1 MKLPEKLK
9 TIGDKEDKALCPAQV
24 ALDLAASHK
33 EGRLTER
40 YYAHLEKIVNDVR
53 SRHSELLEKGAIDDA
68 GARLAALKHIIC
80 DQEGYHGEYE
90 DYDNLDNTDFIEV
103 IERRKG
109 LPVALALFYIHVGH
123 ALDWNVFA
131 LNFPGHVYVRL
142 EYGSERLIFD
152 PFEDCKLVE
161 AHDLRQK
168 LKQVAGE
175 TAELSV
181 NYYEPL
187 SNRDVILRLQNNR
200 KTRQIASEDYE
211 GALHTIETTRLVV
224 PREERLVFESGIIHA
239 RLGQRKKAID
249 LLHKYL
255 ETSSDPA
262 TRHDSL
268 MLLQELESELN

>member
-1 MKLPEKLK
+1 MKISDKLK
-9 TIGDKEDKALCPAQV
+9 TLGDKDDTKLCPAQV

-40 YYAHLEKIVNDVR
+40 YYTHLEKIVENVR
-53 SRHSELLEKGAIDDA
+53 ARHEELLKSGADDDA
-68 GARLAALKHIIC
+68 GTRLAAMKHIVC

-109 LPVALALFYIHVGH
+109 LPVALALFYIHIGK
-123 ALDWNVFA
+123 ALKWDVKA

-142 EYGSERLIFD
+142 DYKSERLIFD
-152 PFEDCKLVE
+152 PFEDCKVAE

-168 LKQVAGE
+168 LKQVVGDD
-175 TAELSV
+175 AELSAT
-181 NYYEPL
+181 YYETL
-187 SNRDVILRLQNNR
+187 SNREIILRLQNNR

-211 GALHTIETTRLVV
+211 GALQTIETTRLVV
-224 PREERLVFESGIIHA
+224 PHEDRLVFESGIIHA
-239 RLGQRKKAID
+239 RLGQRRKAIE

-255 ETSSDPA
+255 ETSNDPI
-262 TRHDSL
+262 TRNDSL
-268 MLLQELESELN
+268 LLLQELESELN